1 MIFFQNITKVVCK
14 ANHQVLVKYP
24 ETELQ
29 RQHVWMRMLSV
40 RPTDQ
45 VQRNNPVSV
54 SGYQI
59 LVLLFIEDIYFNL
72 FSNGVKSGFS
82 FHSNVML
89 IFYFILSN
97 GSMQNWVVVLTFM
110 SSVLFSYSQ

>member
-1 MIFFQNITKVVCK
+1 VVCK
-14 ANHQVLVKYP
+14 ANRQVLVKYP

-40 RPTDQ
+40 SPTDQ

-59 LVLLFIEDIYFNL
+59 LVLLFIEDTYFNL
-72 FSNGVKSGFS
+72 FLTVSKVGSAFTA
-82 FHSNVML
+82 ML
-89 IFYFILSN
+89 C
-97 GSMQNWVVVLTFM
+97 
-110 SSVLFSYSQ
+110 